1 MKKSN
6 RKELSFEQTE
16 KLVTLALEER
26 NPFEIIKKEFGLAE
40 KEVLEIMKKKMP
52 LEKFEMWK
60 KKATANK
67 SGVTTKASLALWNL
81 FGVTCKAP
89 KSDSYTSTAATNLL
103 FSAGSNLVDPPVKPE
118 SFCLLTEPTITIEGS
133 PPLSHTDLI
142 TVFS

>member
-6 RKELSFEQTE
+6 RKELSWEQTE

-60 KKATANK
+60 KKATASKPKPKPLKIDDFDDDLDGKYYIKNK
-67 SGVTTKASLALWNL
+67 L
-81 FGVTCKAP
+81 
-89 KSDSYTSTAATNLL
+89 D
-103 FSAGSNLVDPPVKPE
+103 
-118 SFCLLTEPTITIEGS
+118 
-133 PPLSHTDLI
+133 
-142 TVFS
+142 